1 LHELPAWLPP
11 LLSRQACLCILRTPL
26 SYRNNA
32 AQVNVFYGNK
42 AAQPIC
48 KSDWRCDGDILPSAK
63 TAKKPEIP
71 LLLRSREPRYHTQKK
86 GLAAKKLQAL

>member
-11 LLSRQACLCILRTPL
+11 LLSRQACLFILRTPS

-48 KSDWRCDGDILPSAK
+48 KSDWRCDGDIAPSAK
-63 TAKKPEIP
+63 AAKKPEIP
-71 LLLRSREPRYHTQKK
+71 LLRRSREPQYHIKK